1 MREPKLHTAG
11 EGCLTTSMN
20 VILKVPSQV
29 GGDAGE
35 MPYNQQ
41 EIMLPL

>member
-1 MREPKLHTAG
+1 MD
-11 EGCLTTSMN
+11 